1 MRKNVFGRQFKR
13 DKNERK
19 ALFKSLMSALVLEE
33 RIRTTEEKA
42 KAIKGKIEKLI
53 TKAKKK
59 SHKRIFEP
67 YLYPEAIKKL
77 TTDTALRF
85 FERQGGYTRIIR
97 LGKRFADD
105 ASMVL
110 IEWTEGVKVDSGE
123 LKVESSEEKLV
134 KENNGKKEEVK
145 KEQKEKKKP
154 SKKAEKTQRVRKSTK
169 KETKK

>member
-123 LKVESSEEKLV
+123 LKVESSEKGEV
-134 KENNGKKEEVK
+134 KEIKKEDKIKSTEKVVK
-145 KEQKEKKKP
+145 KEKKKVSKVKKE
-154 SKKAEKTQRVRKSTK
+154 SKK
-169 KETKK
+169 